1 MCSQSRI
8 GHNFDCLLKRMS
20 GLQQNSLLSISQ
32 EKMANFING
41 GYSTNRFEQVRLF
54 SIANILEA
62 YRKTV

>member
-8 GHNFDCLLKRMS
+8 GHNFDCLFKRMS

-54 SIANILEA
+54 SIANLLEA
-62 YRKTV
+62 HRKTI